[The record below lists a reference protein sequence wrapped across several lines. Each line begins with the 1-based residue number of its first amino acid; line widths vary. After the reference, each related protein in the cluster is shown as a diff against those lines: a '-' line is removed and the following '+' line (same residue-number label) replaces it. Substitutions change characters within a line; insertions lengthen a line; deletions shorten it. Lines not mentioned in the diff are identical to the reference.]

1 MLSFRK
7 VTDCRWLSS
16 RSRQRP
22 HAITHGAGRICF
34 SDRPLLG
41 LSGRGFYL
49 LPYPNADRL
58 PHPLPRHRHNL
69 RHRPDL
75 RQSGRGR
82 GHERRGTGEV
92 PRPFRVYVAIGVY
105 RRRGRGMNQNTI
117 DSLRRL
123 AERPGTEHEGIV
135 AREML
140 KRPEAKR
147 SEGFRDYELEYLAL
161 FRRHMRGEIT
171 LHEFL
176 RSSRSQT
183 AEPWTC
189 PCGDTIYMNGKCLN
203 QLRHL
208 EVQTE
213 IRSRFKRGDRAY
225 YNYWAYPE
233 NCPCEVQAFVKLQRD

>member
-1 MLSFRK
+1 
-7 VTDCRWLSS
+7 
-16 RSRQRP
+16 
-22 HAITHGAGRICF
+22 
-34 SDRPLLG
+34 
-41 LSGRGFYL
+41 
-49 LPYPNADRL
+49 
-58 PHPLPRHRHNL
+58 
-69 RHRPDL
+69 
-75 RQSGRGR
+75 
-82 GHERRGTGEV
+82 
-92 PRPFRVYVAIGVY
+92 
-105 RRRGRGMNQNTI
+105 MNQNTI

-140 KRPEAKR
+140 KRLEAKR

-233 NCPCEVQAFVKLQRD
+233 NCPCEVQAFVKLQRDNGTFPWAWISVKFDHLKNTRQIPILSAKGWHLSKEPLTEEECGRMANP